1 MSTYKTKNPLGSS
14 AVKDLYD
21 NAENVDRFVND
32 RTKEDLD
39 DRLGVLRKTWYG
51 MEMIFSRFITYIT
64 GRGEQAVGAIGWQE
78 LGNWATGLTVDN
90 RQQIV
95 YYNGSWYKY
104 LGELEHVIAGDSPE
118 NDGGVWSAENPT
130 GKWSNIGDAALRS
143 NLGLGDGQ
151 KLIGEYSSISELR
164 AAMLDY
170 HGQKVKVKFWDIEL
184 GTALVNVFYVY
195 DANDHAS
202 VDDGY
207 RTIVNAAGQRF
218 KALLNDTIDL
228 RIVGLRSYGDNLGTA
243 FNRALASEL
252 ARVFADDSA
261 MKMATIKLP
270 ALTSFDD
277 PNVSTYNAI
286 LNASIVMPSYTPVE
300 CDGNYFCKFNPINDV
315 AIRITNTIEGVK
327 PSQTVWRN
335 MQGVKMF
342 ANKSGQFQLVGP
354 GATVSQSAGI
364 RVGNDRAGDDVLDLR
379 DLCLEDVQIR
389 AFRYGLDCIWNDT
402 YLLTYRNLKLTGNYF
417 NLSSLLAAKQNA
429 GENIRV
435 ENGLLADSVS
445 HQVYWNSP
453 GINVTIDKVS
463 IDYAGGS
470 AFYFDNGAR
479 GCDFHTHGGHIEG
492 WDGMLVFQVAQ
503 LVAWY
508 NQANTITFSN
518 TPIKAAGTS
527 PGVWAPR
534 RKILHSGQV
543 LSDLGTRVT
552 FDNSPVYWPSPA
564 SEPHVAL
571 MGYTDTTAENM
582 KAIYHCPNSPYPDC
596 LVSYRQSMNK
606 GLYRFSGTE
615 GQSVKGLYDSK
626 TGYTFSTNG
635 NPSIVYGGVD
645 ADGLQHIIIDFDAT
659 TTWVELCN
667 KGLYYALEREA
678 EINTAISVMM
688 ENITEGDL
696 TLNTRFLYYYGAAKT
711 YDGYEDGRTKSLTAL
726 LTAIYQGIS
735 TPLTT
740 SKYVGEQTAMS
751 YIRQDSAHPT
761 QAEYVQAAMVLRG
774 AKGRARI
781 KLPAI
786 WTTKGRGAAFAFS

>member
-1 MSTYKTKNPLGSS
+1 MSTYKTKNPLGSA

-21 NAENVDRFVND
+21 NAENVDKFVND
-32 RTKEDLD
+32 RTKEELD

-104 LGELEHVIAGDSPE
+104 LGELEHVITGDSPE

-143 NLGLGDGQ
+143 NLGSGDGQ

-164 AAMLDY
+164 ATTLDH

-195 DANDHAS
+195 DANDHIS

-218 KALLNDTIDL
+218 KALLNDTLDL

-243 FNRALASEL
+243 FNRALNAEL
-252 ARVFADDSA
+252 ARVFAADSA

-389 AFRYGLDCIWNDT
+389 AFRYGLDCVWNDT
-402 YLLTYRNLKLTGNYF
+402 YILTYRNLKLTGNYF

-435 ENGLLADSVS
+435 ENTLLADSVS

-453 GINVTIDKVS
+453 GINVTFDKVS

-479 GCDFHTHGGHIEG
+479 GCDFHTH
-492 WDGMLVFQVAQ
+492 
-503 LVAWY
+503 
-508 NQANTITFSN
+508 
-518 TPIKAAGTS
+518 AG
-527 PGVWAPR
+527 
-534 RKILHSGQV
+534 
-543 LSDLGTRVT
+543 
-552 FDNSPVYWPSPA
+552 
-564 SEPHVAL
+564 
-571 MGYTDTTAENM
+571 
-582 KAIYHCPNSPYPDC
+582 
-596 LVSYRQSMNK
+596 
-606 GLYRFSGTE
+606 
-615 GQSVKGLYDSK
+615 
-626 TGYTFSTNG
+626 
-635 NPSIVYGGVD
+635 
-645 ADGLQHIIIDFDAT
+645 
-659 TTWVELCN
+659 
-667 KGLYYALEREA
+667 
-678 EINTAISVMM
+678 
-688 ENITEGDL
+688 
-696 TLNTRFLYYYGAAKT
+696 
-711 YDGYEDGRTKSLTAL
+711 
-726 LTAIYQGIS
+726 
-735 TPLTT
+735 
-740 SKYVGEQTAMS
+740 
-751 YIRQDSAHPT
+751 
-761 QAEYVQAAMVLRG
+761 
-774 AKGRARI
+774 
-781 KLPAI
+781 
-786 WTTKGRGAAFAFS
+786 

>member
-1 MSTYKTKNPLGSS
+1 MSENNYGALMMKSVLSASVNIDNVVQPGVYPVASGNASSPDPDGGILTVHSGNFLRRTFISDAIIFATSTYSPVTSKWSDWISPL
-14 AVKDLYD
+14 
-21 NAENVDRFVND
+21 
-32 RTKEDLD
+32 
-39 DRLGVLRKTWYG
+39 
-51 MEMIFSRFITYIT
+51 SR
-64 GRGEQAVGAIGWQE
+64 
-78 LGNWATGLTVDN
+78 
-90 RQQIV
+90 
-95 YYNGSWYKY
+95 
-104 LGELEHVIAGDSPE
+104 
-118 NDGGVWSAENPT
+118 
-130 GKWSNIGDAALRS
+130 SNIGA
-143 NLGLGDGQ
+143 NDGQ
-151 KLIGEYSSISELR
+151 KFIGECSSMAELR
-164 AAMLDY
+164 AVSLDY
-170 HGQKVKVKFWDIEL
+170 HGQKIKLRCWDITRD
-184 GTALVNVFYVY
+184 TALVDVIYVY
-195 DANDHAS
+195 DANDLTSA
-202 VDDGY
+202 DDDY
-207 RTIVNAAGQRF
+207 RTIVNASGQRL
-218 KALLNDTIDL
+218 KALLNDSGDL
-228 RIVGLRSYGDNLGTA
+228 RVAGLRSYGDNLGTA
-243 FNRALASEL
+243 FNRVLAAEL

-335 MQGVKMF
+335 MKSVKMF
-342 ANKSGQFQLVGP
+342 ANKSGQFHLVGP

-389 AFRYGLDCIWNDT
+389 AFRYGLDCVWNDT
-402 YLLTYRNLKLTGNYF
+402 YILNYRNLQLTGNYF

-429 GENIRV
+429 GENISM
-435 ENGLLADSVS
+435 ETSLLADSVS

-453 GINVTIDKVS
+453 GINVAFDKVS

-479 GCDFHTHGGHIEG
+479 GCAFYTHAGHIEG

-508 NQANTITFSN
+508 NQANSITFNN

-543 LSDLGTRVT
+543 LPGLGTRVT
-552 FDNSPVYWPSPA
+552 FENSPVYWPAPA

-596 LVSYRQSMNK
+596 LVNYRQSMNK
-606 GLYRFSGTE
+606 GLYRFDGEE
-615 GQSVKGLYDSK
+615 GKSVKGLYDSK

-635 NPSIVYGGVD
+635 NPSIVYGGED

-667 KGLYYALEREA
+667 KGLYYALERDA

-696 TLNTRFLYYYGAAKT
+696 TLNTRFHYYYGAAKT

-726 LTAIYQGIS
+726 LTATYQGIS

-751 YIRQDSAHPT
+751 YVRQDSVHPT
-761 QAEYVQAAMVLRG
+761 QAEYVQAAIVLRG
-774 AKGRARI
+774 SKGRARI